1 MTRLAAVEKVLYYP
15 TQARVIERIAAELR
29 LCGVDGQHFSFVDP
43 CCGEGVALAR
53 LAELLA
59 ASYNDKGGAYQ
70 NGRPKVT
77 TCGVEIH
84 RGRYLEAKRR
94 LDRVYN
100 ASAFQAVGGG
110 FDVMLLNPPY
120 ASGDGSRQE
129 IEFFRACAPLVR
141 PRGGVIAFI
150 PPRKIIAES
159 EFVRAARSLGGWIR
173 VLDYPEPER
182 AEYDQVV
189 VIVVTGADGWRPA
202 SQLLV
207 PLSPPTR
214 VVGDVPKGLWSEDW
228 IRVSAP
234 WGEAPSGHLRVSSF
248 DPHAW
253 DRLPVYDSAPWEKT
267 MNLRAHAAA
276 RPLVRPRPGHQA
288 MLLAAGCIDG
298 AELAAGV
305 LVKGSSEKASEEVSR
320 DSDKKTVTYRERIR
334 SRVSTLDLA
343 TMKLDAWGVEDE
355 PERTAEWFRAHGDAL
370 ARAVRD
376 VHDPEF
382 DGDVAPWA
390 AKVAALS
397 PPGKLPGHDDA
408 MFLPLQVES
417 ACAVAHRWRKH
428 KHVVLSGEMG
438 VGKDQGVST
447 LTPTPTGWVPIG
459 NLKVGDRVFGRDGQ
473 VTTVT
478 GVYPQGV
485 REQVRVVFNDGTAV
499 KCGWEHNWAVQHVRN
514 GRRHPGHWATL
525 TTRQLVDAGLRDG
538 AGNATWRVP
547 MCAPVEYPIG
557 AALPVE
563 PYLLGVILGDGS
575 IDLNGGVSIAK
586 DAELVSQWPG
596 RISIDPRC
604 TKIVRNR
611 LDVPGLRE
619 ALKTLELAGKRSW
632 EKHVP
637 LTYMIAPV
645 NARLAVLQG
654 LLDTDGYAMRNGGV
668 EFSSTS
674 EKLIDAVVELAQS
687 LGGVGRKS
695 GPRVTRSQYGP
706 GRPSW
711 RVNVKLPLAF
721 TPFRLRRKLDA
732 WVSPTKYQPA
742 RVIVAVVS
750 EGVEESVCIRVA
762 APDSLYLTTGYVVTH
777 NTTIATVASELHG
790 GKLKRI
796 VVCPPHLVA
805 KWIRELE
812 AVTRTKGVARTA
824 RKLSDVDAFFRSS
837 SRYLVLSKEAAK
849 LGASWRDAF
858 NRKTIA
864 QVGEREELVEEIPV
878 WPYKVTKRVRDVR
891 RRVEVRCPRCGS
903 DPVTYMEPGAYTD
916 EATMRGQLKQRC
928 KAIIPPVGA
937 RTAIV
942 DGVPTAMTAKLA
954 EVRTCGE
961 PLWQAEPLNAK
972 GTLRWPLARY
982 ASKRYGGRYV
992 LVVDEAHQYAKADSD
1007 QSRAVAQLA
1016 AQAAK
1021 ILVMTGTLYGGRA
1034 SSIFH
1039 LLHKVDPDFRDRYRF
1054 EDMPRFVEHHGL
1066 FERTVKDEEETS
1078 RGGYKRG
1085 LSHARV
1091 REVPGMTPAMIPLLL
1106 PSTIFV
1112 KLKDLQVDLP
1122 PYREIVELVDADP
1135 AVFAEAKRMQ
1145 MDALAE
1151 VRRNPQVLGAYL
1163 QACLGYPDAP
1173 EEGDEVAGLVR
1184 MDGVDLLERKV
1195 IASALPV
1202 AEPLEGFAKDRRVLE
1217 IVEDAWRRGRGVC
1230 VFFAQTHRRDAR
1242 GRVKALLESEGFRV
1256 VVLDGDV
1263 ASDKREEWIRARQ
1276 AEGFDVML
1284 TNGRLVETGLD
1295 LLWAHT
1301 IVQYGIEYSV
1311 HVLRQSTRRSWRLG
1325 QSKPVEVYHLAYKG
1339 LLQEIALDLIAKKM
1353 RAAEMVDGDDVGG
1366 LGRTDVAGGNF
1377 LVELAQEVIAAS
1389 ESW

>member
-29 LCGVDGQHFSFVDP
+29 LCGVDGQAFSFVDP
-43 CCGEGVALAR
+43 CCGEGIALAR

-59 ASYNDKGGAYQ
+59 ESYNDKGGAH
-70 NGRPKVT
+70 RSAHPKVV

-94 LDRVYN
+94 LDRAHN

-110 FDVMLLNPPY
+110 FDLMLLNPPY
-120 ASGDGSRQE
+120 AAGDGSRQE

-141 PRGGVIAFI
+141 RRGGVIVFI
-150 PPRKIIAES
+150 PPRKILAEP
-159 EFVRAARSLGGWIR
+159 EFVRAVRSLGGVVR

-202 SQLLV
+202 SQLTV
-207 PLSPPTR
+207 PLPTPSR

-228 IRVSAP
+228 FRVSAP
-234 WGEAPSGHLRVSSF
+234 WGEEPSGHLRVSSF

-253 DRLPVYDSAPWEKT
+253 ERLSVYDSAAWEKT
-267 MNLRAHAAA
+267 MNLGAHAVA

-298 AELAAGV
+298 AELTAGV
-305 LVKGSSEKASEEVSR
+305 LVKGSSEKVSSEVSR

-343 TMKLDAWGVEDE
+343 TMKLEAWSVEDE

-397 PPGKLPGHDDA
+397 PPGKLPGHDVA
-408 MFLPLQVES
+408 LFLPLQVES
-417 ACAVAHRWRKH
+417 ACAIAHRWRKH

-438 VGKDQGVST
+438 VGK
-447 LTPTPTGWVPIG
+447 
-459 NLKVGDRVFGRDGQ
+459 
-473 VTTVT
+473 
-478 GVYPQGV
+478 
-485 REQVRVVFNDGTAV
+485 
-499 KCGWEHNWAVQHVRN
+499 
-514 GRRHPGHWATL
+514 
-525 TTRQLVDAGLRDG
+525 
-538 AGNATWRVP
+538 
-547 MCAPVEYPIG
+547 
-557 AALPVE
+557 
-563 PYLLGVILGDGS
+563 
-575 IDLNGGVSIAK
+575 
-586 DAELVSQWPG
+586 
-596 RISIDPRC
+596 
-604 TKIVRNR
+604 
-611 LDVPGLRE
+611 
-619 ALKTLELAGKRSW
+619 
-632 EKHVP
+632 
-637 LTYMIAPV
+637 
-645 NARLAVLQG
+645 
-654 LLDTDGYAMRNGGV
+654 
-668 EFSSTS
+668 
-674 EKLIDAVVELAQS
+674 
-687 LGGVGRKS
+687 
-695 GPRVTRSQYGP
+695 
-706 GRPSW
+706 
-711 RVNVKLPLAF
+711 
-721 TPFRLRRKLDA
+721 
-732 WVSPTKYQPA
+732 
-742 RVIVAVVS
+742 
-750 EGVEESVCIRVA
+750 
-762 APDSLYLTTGYVVTH
+762 
-777 NTTIATVASELHG
+777 TTIATVASELHG

-812 AVTRTKGVARTA
+812 TVTRTKGVARTA
-824 RKLSDVDAFFRSS
+824 KKLSDVDAFFRSS
-837 SRYLVLSKEAAK
+837 SRYLVLSKETAK

-928 KAIIPPVGA
+928 KAIVSSVGA
-937 RTAIV
+937 RTAVV
-942 DGVPTAMTAKLA
+942 DGVPTAMPAKLA

-982 ASKRYGGRYV
+982 ASKRHGGRYV

-1173 EEGDEVAGLVR
+1173 EDGDEIVGMVR
-1184 MDGVDLLERKV
+1184 MDGGVDLLERKV
-1195 IASALPV
+1195 IASALPI
-1202 AEPLEGFAKDRRVLE
+1202 AEPPEGFAKDRRVLE

-1256 VVLDGDV
+1256 VVLDDGV
-1263 ASDKREEWIRARQ
+1263 ASDKREDWIRARQ

-1366 LGRTDVAGGNF
+1366 LGRTDVSGGNF